1 MNPKSPNSRFENGA
15 TSIETVTAGVVS
27 ILLVLGVVQLTLVWY
42 ARSVVRGAAFDGL
55 RTAQA
60 SASGM
65 STGDPH
71 ETSGATV
78 RRNAPWV
85 SEVSV
90 ETSSSGDLFQ
100 VVVRGEMPGVFP
112 GLKVRLEESAVGAP
126 ERVRPQGS

>member
-1 MNPKSPNSRFENGA
+1 MNPKSPGSRVEKGA

-65 STGDPH
+65 STGDPL
-71 ETSGATV
+71 ETSGSTV

-85 SEVSV
+85 RAVWA
-90 ETSSSGDLFQ
+90 ETSSTGDLLQ

-112 GLKVRLEESAVGAP
+112 GLIVRLEERAVGAP